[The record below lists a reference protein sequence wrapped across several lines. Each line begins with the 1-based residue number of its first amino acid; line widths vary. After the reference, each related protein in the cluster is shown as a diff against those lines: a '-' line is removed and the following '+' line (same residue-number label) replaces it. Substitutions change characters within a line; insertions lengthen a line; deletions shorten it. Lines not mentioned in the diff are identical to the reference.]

1 AYTVAGVVPGRMG
14 NRHPSIS
21 PYELFG
27 TGEGELVVA
36 VGNDRQFAALCEVM
50 GVDAL
55 AADARFATNAARV
68 AHRDDLRAELEQAL
82 AARPADAWAAE
93 LSARR
98 VPAGRVNDVAGAFA
112 LATSLGLA
120 PTVAIPRPDGDG
132 AVTVTRNPIGL
143 SETPSQ
149 YRSPPPRLR
158 DAHTAGDAAALWS
171 AAAAELPSAASGD
184 AAGS

>member
-1 AYTVAGVVPGRMG
+1 MG
-14 NRHPSIS
+14 NGHPSIA
-21 PYELFG
+21 PYEVLA
-27 TGEGELVVA
+27 TADGELVVA
-36 VGNDRQFAALCEVM
+36 VGTDRQFAALCDVL
-50 GVDAL
+50 GVGAL
-55 AADARFATNAARV
+55 ATDPRFATNAARV

-82 AARPADAWAAE
+82 TARPADAWAAE
-93 LSARR
+93 LSARG

-120 PTVAIPRPDGDG
+120 PTVAIPRPGGDG
-132 AVTVTRNPIGL
+132 AVIVTRNPIGL
-143 SETPSQ
+143 SETPAQ

-171 AAAAELPSAASGD
+171 AAAAEPPSAVTGD